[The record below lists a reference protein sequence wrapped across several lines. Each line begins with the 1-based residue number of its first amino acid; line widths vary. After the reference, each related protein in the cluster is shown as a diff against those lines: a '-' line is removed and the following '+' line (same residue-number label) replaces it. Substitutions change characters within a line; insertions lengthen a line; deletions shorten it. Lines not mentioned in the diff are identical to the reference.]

1 MVGQESMGLRFN
13 PGLKSMGINPEQ
25 IEKLVEAQAIPVKSA
40 QKRREGVV
48 KEKEEIDKLSTMIS
62 ELDTVLNGLK
72 TKYDF
77 TKLKLDSSHPDI
89 IDGTV
94 ESTALIGTYELE
106 VRSLAKAEK
115 ELAYGFP
122 DKNETP
128 IGFGFLYIER
138 EDEEEP
144 LEIDVEPYTTLQEL
158 ATQINEE
165 DAGVKAMVINTG
177 YKPDAYRLIVIS
189 EQSGKEAR
197 VVVDEDTTFLEFK
210 EQVTGRNLDVL
221 FEDVPITDTDNTMDE
236 LIDGV
241 SLQARRSEPGTRVQ
255 ISILHDIDATVE
267 MIASFVEKYN
277 QIADFVAGQF
287 KKDPKTG
294 RFGKLSGDSAV
305 KYVMRQLQSALFA
318 AAGNSQKFTTLAQIG
333 IKSEPR
339 SGLLTMDES
348 KVRTALTKDYE
359 GVSKLFIRSS
369 NSVGIADQLA
379 NQIRR
384 FRDPGS
390 GVMRSRKRALKRI
403 LKSHDK
409 DIERRQRHLEQKEA
423 SIRRQFTA
431 LEGTLA
437 SLKGQGDF
445 LKAKMAK
452 SG

>member
-1 MVGQESMGLRFN
+1 MGIRFN
-13 PGLKSMGINPEQ
+13 PGLKSMGINPDQ
-25 IEKLVEAQAIPVKSA
+25 IEKLIEAQAIPLKSA
-40 QKRREGVV
+40 QKRRESVV
-48 KEKEEIDKLSTMIS
+48 KEKDEIDKLSQMIT
-62 ELDTVLNGLK
+62 ELDGILNGLK

-89 IDGTV
+89 IDGSV
-94 ESTALIGTYELE
+94 QSTALIGTYELE

-122 DKNETP
+122 DKDDYP
-128 IGFGFLYIER
+128 VGFGFLYIER
-138 EDEEEP
+138 EDAEP

-189 EQSGKEAR
+189 EQSGKEAKLT
-197 VVVDEDTTFLEFK
+197 VDEDTTFLEFK

-241 SLQARRSEPGTRVQ
+241 TLQARRSEPGTRVQ

-267 MIASFVEKYN
+267 MIAGFVEKYN
-277 QIADFVAGQF
+277 QIAEFISGQF
-287 KKDPKTG
+287 KKDAETG
-294 RFGKLSGDSAV
+294 SFGVLSGDSSI
-305 KYVMRQLQSALFA
+305 KFVMRQLQNALFA
-318 AAGNSQKFTTLAQIG
+318 AAGNTQKYTTLAQVG
-333 IKSEPR
+333 ITSEPR
-339 SGLLTMDES
+339 TGLLQMDES
-348 KVRTALTKDYE
+348 KVRAALSTDYE
-359 GVSKLFIRSS
+359 AVSKLFIRSS

-390 GVMRSRKRALKRI
+390 GVMKSRKRALQKI
-403 LKSHDK
+403 LESHDQ
-409 DIERRQRHLEQKEA
+409 DIERRQARLEQKEA
-423 SIRRQFTA
+423 SIRQQFTA

-437 SLKGQGDF
+437 SLKGQSDF
-445 LKAKMAK
+445 LKAKLGGGQNK
-452 SG
+452 GS